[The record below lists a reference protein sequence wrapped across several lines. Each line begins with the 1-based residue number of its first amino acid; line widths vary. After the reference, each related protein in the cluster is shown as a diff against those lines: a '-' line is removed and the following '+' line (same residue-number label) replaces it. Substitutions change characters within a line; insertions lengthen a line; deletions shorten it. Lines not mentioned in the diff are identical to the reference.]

1 MPNQNNDN
9 SLQDILELLSKEGLD
24 GTGEALRVLLN
35 AAMVLEREKYLTL
48 LITNVMSKDED
59 IQMASSLRPFRPVLV
74 RWLWKFRKCGKEDFT
89 QVLSSVVSGQSG
101 R

>member
-35 AAMVLEREKYLTL
+35 AAMVLEREKYLGAAHYER
-48 LITNVMSKDED
+48 NEQRRGHSK
-59 IQMASSLRPFRPVLV
+59 
-74 RWLWKFRKCGKEDFT
+74 
-89 QVLSSVVSGQSG
+89 
-101 R
+101 